1 MQNKN
6 NDSNYITNTYTFN
19 INNHNN
25 DDNKITNNN
34 HRNNNNHHKLY

>member
-6 NDSNYITNTYTFN
+6 NDSNDITNTYTFN